1 MDALTAQNS
10 RNMSL
15 LIKGEIRK
23 VKRLKH
29 ATTVTIGTAANDAE
43 TIETL
48 GRLEGKLVSAYL
60 STDEITEAEQE
71 AVDNEPV
78 SQWDASRPAS
88 PGQRLRAVLFRVW
101 ESQGGYGMTSEA
113 YYQQEMSKITGHYL
127 QFLPEHQK
135 Q

>member
-1 MDALTAQNS
+1 MP
-10 RNMSL
+10 L

-23 VKRLKH
+23 VKHLKH

-43 TIETL
+43 TVEGL
-48 GRLEGKLVSAYL
+48 GKLEGCLVRAYL

-71 AVDNEPV
+71 VVENERV
-78 SQWDASRPAS
+78 SRWDASNPAS
-88 PGQRLRAVLFRVW
+88 SSQKLRATLFRVW
-101 ESQGGYGMTSEA
+101 ESRGGFGMTSEE
-113 YYQQEMSKITGHYL
+113 YYTAEMSKITGHYL